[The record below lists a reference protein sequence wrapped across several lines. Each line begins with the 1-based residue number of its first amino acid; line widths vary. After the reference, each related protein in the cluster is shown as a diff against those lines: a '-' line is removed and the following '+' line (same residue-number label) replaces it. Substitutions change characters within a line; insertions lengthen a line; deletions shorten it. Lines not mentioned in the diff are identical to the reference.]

1 MVNGLKGRVRLG
13 RGWHAGGLLAL
24 IVVVCVGTLPWG
36 LGRNAAGDPRYDA
49 GNSAFART
57 PPAWWPERDLDDATA
72 RQRDRGLGEEDRAAI
87 AARFAMTPDGLESTQ
102 VPLAREEMRA
112 KWETFA
118 LGSDHL
124 GRSLL
129 WRLLVGGAVSLV
141 VGLGASAVAVVI
153 GVGYGA
159 LAGYVGGRLDAVMM
173 RVVDVLYGLPT
184 VLLVVLLAVASDA
197 AVDHY
202 VNRNGE
208 RKAWV
213 ESRLAEM
220 PTPVDAATRTAIEA
234 RASAEHPPLELPVP
248 RGAIDL
254 TVLFAAI
261 GGVSWL
267 TMARVIRGQ
276 VLSLKARPFID
287 AARAVGASPG
297 RIFFKHLLPNLVGPI
312 VVYATLMVPQAIL
325 QESFL
330 SFLGMGVKPPLPSWG
345 ALCADS
351 LPELNPYKSHWWLLV
366 FPCLM
371 LATTLLALN
380 FLGEALRERLDPKHE
395 SR

>member
-1 MVNGLKGRVRLG
+1 MARD
-13 RGWHAGGLLAL
+13 
-24 IVVVCVGTLPWG
+24 
-36 LGRNAAGDPRYDA
+36 AAGVPRYDA

-57 PPAWWPERDLDDATA
+57 PPAWWPEGDIDDATS
-72 RQRDRGLGEEDRAAI
+72 RQRDRGIAEADRAGI
-87 AARFAMTPDGLESTQ
+87 AARYALSPSGLESTDE
-102 VPLAREEMRA
+102 PAARVEMRA
-112 KWETFA
+112 KWESFA

-124 GRSLL
+124 GRSLA

-173 RVVDVLYGLPT
+173 RIVDVLYGLPT

-220 PTPVDAATRTAIEA
+220 PAPIEEA
-234 RASAEHPPLELPVP
+234 KRAEIESRASAEHPRRELPVP
-248 RGAIDL
+248 KGAIDL
-254 TVLFAAI
+254 TLLFAAI

-276 VLSLKARPFID
+276 VLSLKARPFVD

-297 RIFFKHLLPNLVGPI
+297 RIFFKHLMPNLVGPI

-345 ALCADS
+345 TLCADS

-371 LATTLLALN
+371 LAMTLLALN